1 MLLAEDKL
9 ARGEFLGG
17 LFSLFENFG
26 NQGDRGFTMILNG
39 KFGSGKSTLLDFI
52 EENNSTE
59 NKFSVVR
66 YNAWNDNLFEDPLIP
81 ILREVSKLEG
91 KGEKIKKGAINVLK
105 KIPKMFFSTLANAH
119 GVDFTEL
126 LSNENI
132 FSEYDE
138 YKSSLNEF
146 RKVLKDYCAEKKVV
160 FLVDELDRCLPEYQ
174 IKVLETLYHLFEIP
188 NLIVVIALDRN
199 QLECSIKNKFGDN
212 QNTLGYLSKFINFQV
227 DLPNDSDGDFL
238 YSLLDFNCEYC
249 KEVKRTITNMIS
261 ALHYSIRDAQ
271 KVINEINLVCKGT
284 QDNEQRTLYRYWVPI
299 LISFVLLCRQENGTV
314 YKTYFSNLY
323 KAGYRV
329 DKVSLKESGF
339 YAFLCDIKE
348 TKLEKVIECLK
359 DDYFGK
365 SCLLNIINLFSH
377 VKNINEQDLANYI
390 GTDLDEVEGGV
401 KELWHEFPDRINCII
416 KKVQAV
422 CF

>member
-199 QLECSIKNKFGDN
+199 QLRILFVCTVLIFGEFVDVIFIDDRSIGIVI
-212 QNTLGYLSKFINFQV
+212 FI
-227 DLPNDSDGDFL
+227 
-238 YSLLDFNCEYC
+238 
-249 KEVKRTITNMIS
+249 
-261 ALHYSIRDAQ
+261 
-271 KVINEINLVCKGT
+271 VC
-284 QDNEQRTLYRYWVPI
+284 RIPHRRFVPI
-299 LISFVLLCRQENGTV
+299 
-314 YKTYFSNLY
+314 
-323 KAGYRV
+323 
-329 DKVSLKESGF
+329 GF
-339 YAFLCDIKE
+339 F
-348 TKLEKVIECLK
+348 T
-359 DDYFGK
+359 
-365 SCLLNIINLFSH
+365 
-377 VKNINEQDLANYI
+377 
-390 GTDLDEVEGGV
+390 
-401 KELWHEFPDRINCII
+401 
-416 KKVQAV
+416 
-422 CF
+422 